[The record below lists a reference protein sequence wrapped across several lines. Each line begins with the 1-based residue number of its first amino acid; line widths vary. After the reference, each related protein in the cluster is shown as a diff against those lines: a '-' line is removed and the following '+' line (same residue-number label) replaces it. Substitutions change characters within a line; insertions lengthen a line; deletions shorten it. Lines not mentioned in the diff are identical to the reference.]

1 MANEAYKVELDPT
14 FGGLYLT
21 NSTHKSQIL
30 HPLWLRE
37 RVTHSDVFD
46 KFNNQRLYEHSELQ
60 QDMVINRV
68 ELTDDRSMNVSFS
81 DGLNAS
87 FSLDV
92 ISRELGWDI
101 DPQTPVAPISWDAN
115 LSSLPEFDWQELD
128 KPSHMKSLLEGYFR
142 HGFCIINGT
151 PADSDSLLQLAR
163 RFGYLRETNFGE
175 TFSVITE
182 ARPND
187 LAYTSLELSSHTD
200 NPYREPVPGIQF
212 LHCLKNEVKGGLS
225 TLVDGFA
232 VAEKLKSESQEQFDV
247 LTQVAVRF
255 RFEGEN
261 AILQNHGPM
270 IELDIHG
277 NLHRIRLSSRVDY
290 VPALEPELLSVFY
303 AARRRLH
310 QLADD
315 PAYKIKFPFNSGLLL
330 MMNNYRLL
338 HGRTAYDASNG
349 DRVLNG
355 CYIDHD
361 GPDSLY
367 RILVRDNKQTYVGR
381 DER

>member
-1 MANEAYKVELDPT
+1 MANEVYKVELDPT
-14 FGGLYLT
+14 FGGLNLT
-21 NSTHKSQIL
+21 NPARRSQLL

-37 RVTHSDVFD
+37 RVTNPDTFD
-46 KFNNQRLYEHSELQ
+46 AFNNQRLYEHSELDQ
-60 QDMVINRV
+60 NMTIEAA
-68 ELTDDRSMNVSFS
+68 ELTESGVIRVSFS
-81 DGLNAS
+81 DGLATEY
-87 FSLDV
+87 SLNE
-92 ISRELGWDI
+92 ISQELGWDN
-101 DPQTPVAPISWDAN
+101 DPQSPIPPKVWDAGLN
-115 LSSLPEFDWQELD
+115 TLPEFNWADLD
-128 KPSHMKSLLEGYFR
+128 TPKHMKCLLEGYFE

-151 PADSDSLLQLAR
+151 PAKSDSLLQLAR

-175 TFSVITE
+175 TFSVVTE

-212 LHCLKNEVKGGLS
+212 LHCLKNEVNGGLS

-232 VAEKLKSESQEQFDV
+232 VAEQLKSESREQFDV

-270 IELDIHG
+270 IELDNLG
-277 NLHRIRLSSRVDY
+277 NLYRIRLSSRVDY
-290 VPALEPELLSVFY
+290 VPALKPELLSLFY

-315 PAYKIKFPFNSGLLL
+315 PAYKIKFPFKPGLLL

-338 HGRTAYDASNG
+338 HGRTAFDASNG

-367 RILVRDNKQTYVGR
+367 RVLVRDNKQTHVGR
-381 DER
+381 DDR